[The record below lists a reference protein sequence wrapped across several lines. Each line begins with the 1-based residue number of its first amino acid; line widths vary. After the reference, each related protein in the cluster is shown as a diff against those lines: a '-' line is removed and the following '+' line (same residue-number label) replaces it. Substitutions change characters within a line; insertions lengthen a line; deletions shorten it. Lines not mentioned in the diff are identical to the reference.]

1 MLKLGQRSGA
11 LTGRSWQ
18 VWVMLFVC
26 FFPCEANNYG
36 NVMDI
41 DTTGASQA
49 TTKQDKLK
57 EGGRCYINILQI
69 PQCIAGKLTSY
80 RMAETDSARM
90 EKYKD
95 KILEVGIDKNID
107 PAIIAAIISR
117 ESHVGG
123 ALHDGWGDRGNGFGL
138 MQVDKRSHTPVGSW
152 DSEEHISQGTQI
164 LIDMITSIQKIFP
177 EWTLE
182 QQLKGGIS
190 AYNAGVR
197 NVQTYDKMDVGTTGG
212 DYANDVVA
220 RAQWFKAH
228 GYETYYGSGYW
239 QLDF

>member
-1 MLKLGQRSGA
+1 
-11 LTGRSWQ
+11 
-18 VWVMLFVC
+18 
-26 FFPCEANNYG
+26 EANNYG
-36 NVMDI
+36 NVMNI
-41 DTTGASQA
+41 DTTGASKA
-49 TTKQDKLK
+49 TAKQDKLK
-57 EGGRCYINILQI
+57 EGG
-69 PQCIAGKLTSY
+69 KLAS
-80 RMAETDSARM
+80 RKMAETDSARM

-95 KILEVGIDKNID
+95 IIVKVGKAKNID
-107 PAIIAAIISR
+107 PAVIAAIISR
-117 ESHVGG
+117 ETRAGG
-123 ALHDGWGDRGNGFGL
+123 VRLTKGWGDHGNGFGL

-228 GYETYYGSGYW
+228 GY
-239 QLDF
+239 